1 MGASSRTWSALVVL
15 LAAGVC
21 AASCHSP
28 TDPSGPALALPV
40 NVVDPT
46 SVNAVSKF
54 DSCVGHPFPQQSSPN
69 SGKNYFWPASAFSS
83 TTSQLPVYAGC
94 DGTISQPMDDT
105 NDPSPIASSRGQ
117 AFHLS
122 CDRSSTGIRYQE
134 ISFDAGIVGQH
145 VTAGQLIAHA
155 DLLGNGQSP
164 APSWQ
169 YSSNFDIAVFNGDDT
184 NTINYFAALS
194 ADAFGVWA
202 ARGVTSVAQTLN
214 PGNPTCAAFN
224 SYIGQPDIVAFTP
237 PL

>member
-1 MGASSRTWSALVVL
+1 MDDDLDLVVSEIGLTANWSASFTPN
-15 LAAGVC
+15 AG
-21 AASCHSP
+21 
-28 TDPSGPALALPV
+28 
-40 NVVDPT
+40 
-46 SVNAVSKF
+46 
-54 DSCVGHPFPQQSSPN
+54 
-69 SGKNYFWPASAFSS
+69 
-83 TTSQLPVYAGC
+83 
-94 DGTISQPMDDT
+94 PMDAVVKVQLKAHRSKSAQEYVALLRKGFADDAQF
-105 NDPSPIASSRGQ
+105 ND
-117 AFHLS
+117 L
-122 CDRSSTGIRYQE
+122 E